1 MDNLQENKAL
11 FKKSENGWEKI
22 LYVYDKF
29 N

>member
-11 FKKSENGWEKI
+11 FKKSENGGDKI
-22 LYVYDKF
+22 LYVYEKF